1 MIASEDGRFCNH
13 WGVDWAA
20 VKDAVQEARK
30 RGRGFRGAS
39 TIPMQTAKNLYLWTD
54 RSYVRKVLEVPL
66 AYLLTIF
73 WPKERVIEV
82 YLNIAQ
88 WGPGI
93 FGAEAASQH
102 YFRKS
107 ASQLTRR
114 EALLLAVSLP
124 APRLRNPGKP
134 SPRMLRMAK
143 AVERQDAGPR
153 RALGLRGAATG
164 TTIGLWPAAGVS
176 HYKGAHSRAPRH
188 PAVHFR
194 RLDNGCTQE
203 KNLPHEAGQPP
214 LPRRARRA
222 GLCRGQGARA
232 SFAGRIISI

>member
-1 MIASEDGRFCNH
+1 M
-13 WGVDWAA
+13 
-20 VKDAVQEARK
+20 
-30 RGRGFRGAS
+30 
-39 TIPMQTAKNLYLWTD
+39 
-54 RSYVRKVLEVPL
+54 
-66 AYLLTIF
+66 
-73 WPKERVIEV
+73 IEV

-153 RALGLRGAATG
+153 RALGLRRAETG
-164 TTIGLWPAAGVS
+164 TPIGLWPGPGLATIRALTQDT
-176 HYKGAHSRAPRH
+176 ATSRGSFSKVGLWLYPREKP
-188 PAVHFR
+188 PA
-194 RLDNGCTQE
+194 
-203 KNLPHEAGQPP
+203 
-214 LPRRARRA
+214 
-222 GLCRGQGARA
+222 
-232 SFAGRIISI
+232 

>member
-1 MIASEDGRFCNH
+1 
-13 WGVDWAA
+13 
-20 VKDAVQEARK
+20 
-30 RGRGFRGAS
+30 
-39 TIPMQTAKNLYLWTD
+39 
-54 RSYVRKVLEVPL
+54 VRKVLEVPL

-143 AVERQDAGPR
+143 AVERRMPVLSARSGC
-153 RALGLRGAATG
+153 
-164 TTIGLWPAAGVS
+164 I
-176 HYKGAHSRAPRH
+176 APQPVRQS
-188 PAVHFR
+188 AS
-194 RLDNGCTQE
+194 
-203 KNLPHEAGQPP
+203 GQRP
-214 LPRRARRA
+214 
-222 GLCRGQGARA
+222 G
-232 SFAGRIISI
+232 